1 LYQKQKNNRII
12 MSQPSQ
18 NYIDKVVRWTYGQV
32 DLERMNIPL
41 TGQFRARLS
50 LECYKLFTENPTIP
64 VRKLVKNIAARDYKN
79 LFAQADLGNE
89 SAVQMIQALGIR
101 RDEATGVISERGS
114 TEVAN
119 DIYVINQLVGRLNVA
134 KKHIHKAM
142 FEDNISWM
150 MNYGRK
156 TGTWQAVKQANQDLA
171 KINNDFK
178 DDDDP
183 QEQMPNTN
191 INITGDVSVVKS
203 DRQSLEP
210 AEIDKLRKKYG
221 LTERE
226 LAQEMEEINGV
237 WQPVDDDEEKP
248 DIFDENI
255 QGG

>member
-1 LYQKQKNNRII
+1 

-178 DDDDP
+178 DDEDP